1 MSDQQQS
8 EPQLQQVVKP
18 DGDQPR
24 PVNRW
29 RLIRDAVQF
38 QIKLAIDGL
47 RDLVLMPLSALGA
60 LLSLLGARDTPLEFY
75 NIVRWG
81 KRTERA
87 INLFSAAD
95 PAPRDLQTK
104 QATSVDALLERV
116 ESLVVEQYR
125 KGGITAQAKDAIDR
139 ALDAAG
145 KQS

>member
-29 RLIRDAVQF
+29 RVIRDAVQF

-60 LLSLLGARDTPLEFY
+60 LLTLFGVRDTPLEFY

-81 KRTERA
+81 RRTERA
-87 INLFSAAD
+87 INLFGAAD
-95 PAPRDLQTK
+95 PAPRDWQTK
-104 QATSVDALLERV
+104 QAASVDALLERL
-116 ESLVVEQYR
+116 ESLLVEQCR